1 MLKLTK
7 EEQERID
14 DFMYELITGTAHIM
28 TNERIADL
36 CNIIWGKDTRWDEM
50 GAPPEVI
57 EEMPDG
63 YRDFV
68 CSSIGDYITLY
79 GSESLLRLFRFSPE
93 DILKAAE

>member
-14 DFMYELITGTAHIM
+14 DFMFEFITGIAHVM
-28 TNERIADL
+28 TDKGIADL
-36 CNIIWGKDTRWDEM
+36 CNIIWGKDARFDEEV
-50 GAPPEVI
+50 ATPEAVA
-57 EEMPDG
+57 EMPDG

-79 GSESLLRLFRFSPE
+79 GSESLLRLFRFTPE